1 MVKFLQPIQVKA
13 LLLDP
18 QRRDNILILDVRDDD
33 FAGGHIKCTH
43 FLNVPSYDL
52 STTPAIDHF
61 IEQKIPSTV
70 DTVIVHC
77 YLSQQRGPTAARRYI
92 AHLFAIHNGFPATLR
107 ASHCTL
113 NRYSAITY
121 LLTMTYHVHTYS
133 LRVGYM
139 SGYCS

>member
-1 MVKFLQPIQVKA
+1 MVQFLQPIQVKA

-52 STTPAIDHF
+52 SSGPAIDEF
-61 IEQKIPSTV
+61 IEQRIPNTV

-77 YLSQQRGPTAARRYI
+77 YLSQQRGPTAARR
-92 AHLFAIHNGFPATLR
+92 
-107 ASHCTL
+107 
-113 NRYSAITY
+113 
-121 LLTMTYHVHTYS
+121 
-133 LRVGYM
+133 
-139 SGYCS
+139 